1 MVNQRKF
8 IVKTSVFS
16 GEKPLQSPRSDFL
29 ETVRRNAKL
38 FLFALFSVLYAEFP
52 LLRLA

>member
-29 ETVRRNAKL
+29 ETIRRNSNLAFSTY
-38 FLFALFSVLYAEFP
+38 FLYFTQNFP
-52 LLRLA
+52 L

>member
-29 ETVRRNAKL
+29 ETIRRNVKSC
-38 FLFALFSVLYAEFP
+38 FFALFSVLYIEFP